1 MASYTDQ
8 FKAEIVS
15 KMMPPNARK
24 VAEISRETGVS
35 SATLYTWRN
44 RFRQEG
50 HVVPANSSNPE
61 RWSGD
66 DKLAVIIEIAALNE
80 QELSAY
86 CRSKGLYADQIAQWR
101 LAGVAGM
108 EAEPVA
114 SKRVLQQER
123 KQRRKLEKA
132 LQRKEKALAEAAA
145 LLVLGKK
152 TDALWGEDE
161 DV

>member
-1 MASYTDQ
+1 
-8 FKAEIVS
+8 
-15 KMMPPNARK
+15 
-24 VAEISRETGVS
+24 
-35 SATLYTWRN
+35 
-44 RFRQEG
+44 
-50 HVVPANSSNPE
+50 
-61 RWSGD
+61 
-66 DKLAVIIEIAALNE
+66 
-80 QELSAY
+80 
-86 CRSKGLYADQIAQWR
+86 
-101 LAGVAGM
+101 M